1 MILRLDYARIQRK
14 VEVKKQACEKKM
26 GDGKKGVGK
35 GPYGLGIRDGVRQV
49 AAASRA
55 GGAGGHAA
63 GQGGPGVDAARHGAA
78 GVEVLVDGHGQRLA
92 VQELLLRRRQLGP
105 AARRPRAPHPLAARH
120 RGRAPV
126 LLARHARER
135 VAHWEEKAAA
145 RGVEEGKVWWG
156 FL

>member
-1 MILRLDYARIQRK
+1 MWK
-14 VEVKKQACEKKM
+14 KKM
-26 GDGKKGVGK
+26 GDWKKGVGK

-145 RGVEEGKVWWG
+145 RGVEEGKV
-156 FL
+156 